1 MSGTP
6 QWGSGS
12 TGGYGHG
19 SGGSPADGWG
29 TGDPAQGHGASG
41 FGGGWDSGFG
51 DSGFGDSG
59 FGDSGFGGQAPARP
73 FQVPR
78 PASVVPLLAAIAVGV
93 LGAAMSWLSSPTSV
107 IAPVT
112 GWLLCAV
119 GDVLLVAAFQM
130 RDLRAAAESMA
141 YRPSAAS
148 GPLRVLAL
156 AVAAVGI
163 VLNSMAIAHWVATR

>member
-1 MSGTP
+1 MSGPP

-12 TGGYGHG
+12 AGGYGYG
-19 SGGSPADGWG
+19 SEGSSDGWG
-29 TGDPAQGHGASG
+29 PGDSGQGYDATGYGSG
-41 FGGGWDSGFG
+41 FADSGFG
-51 DSGFGDSG
+51 SP
-59 FGDSGFGGQAPARP
+59 APARA

-78 PASVVPLLAAIAVGV
+78 PASVLPLIAAIVVGV
-93 LGAAMSWLSSPTSV
+93 MGAAMSWLSSPTSV

-119 GDVLLVAAFQM
+119 GDVLLVAVFQM

-141 YRPSAAS
+141 YRPSSAS
-148 GPLRVLAL
+148 GALRVIAL